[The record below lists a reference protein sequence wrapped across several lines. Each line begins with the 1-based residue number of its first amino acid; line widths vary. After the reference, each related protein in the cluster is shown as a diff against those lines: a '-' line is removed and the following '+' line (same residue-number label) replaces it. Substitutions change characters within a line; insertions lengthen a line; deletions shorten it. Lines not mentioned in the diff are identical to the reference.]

1 MYVVIGATGH
11 TGKAAAIALLQQG
24 QKVRAVGRDAG
35 KLASLA
41 ALGAETVAADLNDRQ
56 ALGQV
61 LAGAKAA
68 YLMVPPD
75 PKADDL
81 LAAADRIS
89 SAVTE
94 AVRVSGVSHVV
105 LLSSIA
111 AQRSEK
117 TGPIL
122 AVHAFEEKLK
132 QVPALSALFLRPTM
146 FMENFLMM
154 IPLIQS
160 MGFLAGGVKGDR
172 KMAMIAT
179 RDIGAYAAKAL
190 LALDFTGFT
199 ARELLGERDLTYE
212 EVAQAIGAGI
222 GRKLS
227 YQRFPAFMVEQG
239 MKQMGL
245 PKKTASLMSELN
257 DAINDG
263 LLAPSETRSEANTTP
278 TSIET
283 FVDEVFVPAY
293 RAKAAAG
300 SP

>member
-1 MYVVIGATGH
+1 VYVVLGATGH
-11 TGKAAAIALLQQG
+11 TGSAAAQTLLQQG

-35 KLASLA
+35 KLAQLE
-41 ALGAETVAADLNDRQ
+41 ALGAETAAADLHDRA
-56 ALGQV
+56 ALGKA

-68 YLMVPPD
+68 YLMIPPQV
-75 PKADDL
+75 KADDF
-81 LAAADRIS
+81 LAAADGIS
-89 SAVTE
+89 SAVTD
-94 AVRVSGVSHVV
+94 AVKASGVSHVV
-105 LLSSIA
+105 VLSSLA

-122 AVHAFEEKLK
+122 VLHAFEEKLQ
-132 QVPALSALFLRPTM
+132 QVPGLSALFLRPAV

-160 MGFLAGGVKGDR
+160 MGFLAGGVRADQ

-179 RDIGAYAAKAL
+179 RDIGQYAAKRLVA
-190 LALDFTGFT
+190 ADFTGFG
-199 ARELLGERDLTYE
+199 ARELLGQRDLCNE

-222 GRKLS
+222 GKKLS

-239 MKQMGL
+239 MKQMGV

-257 DAINDG
+257 EAINNG
-263 LLAPSETRSEANTTP
+263 LLAPLEARSEANSTP

-283 FVDEVFVPAY
+283 FVNESFVPAY
-293 RAKAAAG
+293 NAKAARA
-300 SP
+300 

>member
-1 MYVVIGATGH
+1 MYVVLGATGH
-11 TGKAAAIALLQQG
+11 TGSAAATALLQQG
-24 QKVRAVGRDAG
+24 QKVRAVGRDAS
-35 KLASLA
+35 KLAPLQA
-41 ALGAETVAADLNDRQ
+41 QGAETVATDMQDSG
-56 ALGQV
+56 ALSNV
-61 LAGAKAA
+61 LAGARAA
-68 YLMVPPD
+68 YLMVPPQA
-75 PKADDL
+75 KADDF

-94 AVRVSGVSHVV
+94 AVKASGVSHVV

-122 AVHAFEEKLK
+122 AAHAFEEKLK
-132 QVPALSALFLRPTM
+132 QVPGLSALFLRPAL

-160 MGFLAGGVKGDR
+160 MGFLAGGVKGDQ
-172 KMAMIAT
+172 KMAMIAA
-179 RDIGAYAAKAL
+179 RDIGEYAAKAL
-190 LALDFTGFT
+190 AALDFTGCT
-199 ARELLGERDLTYE
+199 ARELLGQRDLSHE
-212 EVAQAIGAGI
+212 EAAQAIGTGL

-257 DAINDG
+257 DATNDG
-263 LLAPSETRSEANTTP
+263 LLAPLEARSEANTTP

-283 FVDEVFVPAY
+283 FVNEVFVPAY
-293 RAKAAAG
+293 HTKAARA
-300 SP
+300 

>member
-1 MYVVIGATGH
+1 MYVILGATGH
-11 TGKAAAIALLQQG
+11 TGSAAAKALLQQG
-24 QKVRAVGRDAG
+24 QKVRAVGRDAA
-35 KLASLA
+35 KLATLE
-41 ALGAETVAADLNDRQ
+41 ALGAETVAADMNDPE
-56 ALGQV
+56 ALGKI
-61 LAGAKAA
+61 LAGAGAA
-68 YLMVPPD
+68 YLMVPPQV
-75 PKADDL
+75 KADDF

-89 SAVTE
+89 SAVTR
-94 AVRVSGVSHVV
+94 AVKASGVSHVV

-111 AQRSEK
+111 AERSEK

-132 QVPALSALFLRPTM
+132 QVPALSALFLRPTL

-172 KMAMIAT
+172 KMAMIAA
-179 RDIGAYAAKAL
+179 RDIGEYAAKTL
-190 LALDFTGFT
+190 LALDFTGVT
-199 ARELLGERDLTYE
+199 ARELLGERDLSNE
-212 EVAQAIGAGI
+212 EVAQAIGTGI

-263 LLAPSETRSEANTTP
+263 LVAPSETRSAANTTP

-283 FVDEVFVPAY
+283 FVSEVFVPAY
-293 RAKAAAG
+293 RATAARA
-300 SP
+300 

>member
-1 MYVVIGATGH
+1 MYVVLGATGH
-11 TGKAAAIALLQQG
+11 TGRAAAKALLQQG

-35 KLASLA
+35 KLASLE
-41 ALGAETVAADLNDRQ
+41 ALGAETVAADLNDRE
-56 ALGQV
+56 ALSQV

-75 PKADDL
+75 SKADDL

-89 SAVTE
+89 SAVTA
-94 AVRVSGVSHVV
+94 AVKASGVSHVV

-132 QVPALSALFLRPTM
+132 QVPALSVLFLRPTL

-172 KMAMIAT
+172 KMAMIAA
-179 RDIGAYAAKAL
+179 RDIGEYAAKTL
-190 LALDFTGFT
+190 LALDFTGVT
-199 ARELLGERDLTYE
+199 ARELLGERDLSNE

-263 LLAPSETRSEANTTP
+263 LVAPSETRSAANTTP

-283 FVDEVFVPAY
+283 FVSEVFVPAY
-293 RAKAAAG
+293 RATAARA
-300 SP
+300 